1 MRGHA
6 MAGKVER
13 ARRMRPRDEVVTPWI
28 NLRATRVPN
37 PSGGTLPGCGLT
49 SSSRPIQKGAT
60 DV

>member
-1 MRGHA
+1 

-37 PSGGTLPGCGLT
+37 PSGGTSALAVG
-49 SSSRPIQKGAT
+49 
-60 DV
+60 